1 MYRTELEMSE
11 KFEKFLKKEFGNS
24 YLKEVSGLF
33 GIPDFVIYDK
43 SGFDSLIISFELKL
57 KNWKKASIQ
66 AFRYRSFSNGS
77 YVVMPKTEFNSPEFS
92 YDHFKKYNIGLAEFD
107 IEGNFKIVY
116 KPRKEKPYSE
126 KLNKKFSGYV
136 VKSRKKSKNINSLFA

>member
-1 MYRTELEMSE
+1 MYNTELEMSA

-43 SGFDSLIISFELKL
+43 TGYEHSIISFELKL

-77 YVVMPKTEFNSPEFS
+77 YVVMPKAEFNSPQFS
-92 YDHFKKYNIGLAEFD
+92 QDHFKKYNLGLAEFD
-107 IEGNFKIVY
+107 TEGNFRIVC
-116 KPRKEKPYSE
+116 KPTKEKPYSK
-126 KLNKKFSGYV
+126 KLNQKFSAFV
-136 VKSRKKSKNINSLFA
+136 QKSRKKSKNIETLFA